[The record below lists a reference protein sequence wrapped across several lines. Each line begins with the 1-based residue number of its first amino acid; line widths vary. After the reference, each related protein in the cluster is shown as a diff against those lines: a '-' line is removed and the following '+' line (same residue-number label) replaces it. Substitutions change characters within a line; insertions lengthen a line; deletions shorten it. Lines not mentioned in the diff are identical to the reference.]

1 MSVFSEA
8 NQPGFTSRAE
18 LLSTFDGDTAFVREL
33 VLTFI
38 ERVPVLMG
46 EIESGL
52 SAGDRTAV
60 SHAAHSLKGSLGYF
74 DHGFNLANTSRIEQ
88 LTSADLADGA
98 DLLLHLHEGMG
109 TLMRYLSEQF
119 VTAQHFSTTDL
130 GPAN

>member
-60 SHAAHSLKGSLGYF
+60 SHAAHSLKG
-74 DHGFNLANTSRIEQ
+74 
-88 LTSADLADGA
+88 
-98 DLLLHLHEGMG
+98 
-109 TLMRYLSEQF
+109 YLSEQF